1 MAEKTVRKISL
12 DNWAGNEKFQATFR
26 KLHYRGRKNAIV
38 TIESHSLEITYS
50 LCGCICCSPALAAFS
65 VLSNFLCKVN
75 SYSPFNTLFKCV
87 LWKAFPGPL
96 RQLIVPSSVLSQ
108 SFAFTSI
115 MLLITFTSNFMF
127 LLPLLSGQGLII
139 LFIFASP
146 RHSRVPGICQVFV
159 VG

>member
-1 MAEKTVRKISL
+1 MRGKYGRQKISL

-26 KLHYRGRKNAIV
+26 KLHYRGRKKAIV

-115 MLLITFTSNFMF
+115 VLLITFTSNF
-127 LLPLLSGQGLII
+127 
-139 LFIFASP
+139 
-146 RHSRVPGICQVFV
+146 ICFSHHFFQDKD
-159 VG
+159 